1 MNRNQWAIVV
11 AVQAHPG
18 KVTPWEL
25 RFVNDIARLGPEAKL
40 TQKQAPIL
48 ESLGAKVP
56 W

>member
-1 MNRNQWAIVV
+1 MNKNQWAIVV
-11 AVQAHPG
+11 AVQANPT

-25 RFVNDIARLGPEAKL
+25 RFVRDIARGGPESKL